1 MADSK
6 ISDLTALTSPA
17 SADQF
22 VLVDADAGVTKKI
35 TFANLNSAI
44 SGAVAAD
51 DIGVGDAA
59 VNIATSAGS
68 ITIDAQAGD
77 TDIIFKGTDNCLN
90 PRHV

>member
-44 SGAVAAD
+44 SAGSVAAD

-59 VNIATSAGS
+59 VNIAT
-68 ITIDAQAGD
+68 
-77 TDIIFKGTDNCLN
+77 
-90 PRHV
+90 R